1 MERLKQSGEVY
12 ADYIESHSRV
22 KLINHWRRNV
32 QNSFGMITL
41 KSKKAHSK
49 NIQQNK
55 GHFVKM
61 VKLFDGENFKKK
73 ILEIFGNTPEAENL
87 TGLGVIR

>member
-49 NIQQNK
+49 NIQHNK